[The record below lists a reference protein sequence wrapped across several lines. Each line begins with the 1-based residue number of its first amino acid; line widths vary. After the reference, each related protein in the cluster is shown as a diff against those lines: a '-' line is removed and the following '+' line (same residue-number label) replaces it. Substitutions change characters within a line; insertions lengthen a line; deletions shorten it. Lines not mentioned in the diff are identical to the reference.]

1 MATKTISKYSKIY
14 WKLIKFAATQETTY
28 RFGFFLE
35 IFVEAAYILVTLLG
49 TGVLFWNVSDIAGW
63 NFHQMLVLL
72 GLNAIFAET
81 ILGLIFVFNLRSL
94 PQQINKGSLDM
105 VLVKPLNSQFVVS
118 LWRPYFAFIPS
129 LIPGVLMIYFGFKL
143 GGFRFDPWSLL
154 PFLII
159 FSAGLVIAYAVG
171 MLLSTLSVWL
181 INATPLPMVAENII
195 FMAKIPYSV
204 YTGGLRIVFLLFV
217 PLAFM
222 VSFPAQTL
230 LGGSQW
236 WWPAVAAG
244 LAALFLKTSSLFWNF
259 ALKHYSGASS

>member
-1 MATKTISKYSKIY
+1 MVTKTISKYAKIY
-14 WKLIKFAATQETTY
+14 WRLVKFAAIQETTY
-28 RFGFFLE
+28 RFSFFLE
-35 IFVEAAYILVTLLG
+35 IFVEVAYILVTLLG
-49 TGVLFWNVSDIAGW
+49 VGVLFWNVSEVAGW
-63 NFHQMLVLL
+63 SFHQMLVLL

-81 ILGLIFVFNLRSL
+81 ILGLTFVFNLRSL
-94 PQQINKGSLDM
+94 PQKINKGSLDM
-105 VLVKPLNSQFVVS
+105 VLVQPLNSQFVVS

-129 LIPGVLMIYFGFKL
+129 LLPGALMIYSGFKL
-143 GGFRFDPWSLL
+143 GGFSLDPWSLL

-171 MLLSTLSVWL
+171 MILSTLSVWL
-181 INATPLPMVAENII
+181 INAAPLPMLAENIL

-204 YTGGLRIVFLLFV
+204 YTGGLRILFLLFV

-230 LGGSQW
+230 LGSSQW

-244 LAALFLKTSSLFWNF
+244 LAVVFLKTSSVFWNF
-259 ALKHYSGASS
+259 ALKHYAGASS